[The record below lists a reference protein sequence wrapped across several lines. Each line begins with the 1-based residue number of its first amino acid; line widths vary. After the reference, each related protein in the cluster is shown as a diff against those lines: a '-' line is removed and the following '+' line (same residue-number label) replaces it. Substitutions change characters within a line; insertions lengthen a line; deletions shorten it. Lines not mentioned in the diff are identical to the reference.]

1 MIIQLITIAL
11 GLVAIVISSRSIYE
25 MWKFEREY
33 KKKGR

>member
-11 GLVAIVISSRSIYE
+11 GLAAITISSRSIYE

>member
-11 GLVAIVISSRSIYE
+11 GLAAIAISSRSIYE